1 MVVIM
6 VMVGIRGIIEDFTMT
21 YIYFV
26 NYRIDLKKYIVLRRA
41 DVEVLARDK
50 FNI

>member
-21 YIYFV
+21 YVYFV
-26 NYRIDLKKYIVLRRA
+26 NYRIDVIKIYRIKKSRYRSTSP
-41 DVEVLARDK
+41 
-50 FNI
+50 

>member
-6 VMVGIRGIIEDFTMT
+6 VMVGIRGTIEDFTMT

-26 NYRIDLKKYIVLRRA
+26 NYRIDIIKIYRIEKSRCRSTSP
-41 DVEVLARDK
+41 
-50 FNI
+50 